1 MPAPTTSRRHLL
13 AGAAALVAGWLFPG
27 PRAARAEI
35 GDDVVTAATFIHGI
49 AGSERDLKAHLLSFA
64 APTRAEPGCLAY
76 DLYQS
81 PDAPNEFLRLER
93 WNSLADLEAHKAMP
107 HLRASFEKRQREG
120 WTTQI
125 TVWKRVPEDR
135 LGHSSQVG
143 ATG

>member
-1 MPAPTTSRRHLL
+1 MPAPTTSRRRLL
-13 AGAAALVAGWLFPG
+13 AGAAALVAGWVFPW
-27 PRAARAEI
+27 PRAACAEV

-49 AGSERDLKAHLLSFA
+49 TGSEQDLKAHLLSLA

-81 PDAPNEFLRLER
+81 PDAPSEFLRLER
-93 WNSLADLEAHKAMP
+93 WSSLADLEAHKAMP

-135 LGHSSQVG
+135 LRRSARVE
-143 ATG
+143 ANR